1 MDKIDYEVCLPLK
14 VTARIIIRIRIRIR
28 ISVRVRMRAMKGS

>member
-14 VTARIIIRIRIRIR
+14 VTARIIIRIRIRI
-28 ISVRVRMRAMKGS
+28 SVRVRMRVMKGS